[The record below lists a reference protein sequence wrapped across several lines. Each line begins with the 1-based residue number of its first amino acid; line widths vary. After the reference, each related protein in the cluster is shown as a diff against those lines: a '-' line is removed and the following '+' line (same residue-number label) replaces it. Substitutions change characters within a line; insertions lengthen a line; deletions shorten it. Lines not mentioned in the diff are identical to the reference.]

1 MTGSYNNFFKIFDR
15 HSKREIMLEASKE
28 IAKPRT
34 VLKARK
40 VSIVFNCDQWSS
52 IIFLYTFFHFR
63 YTLAGKKRKMK

>member
-40 VSIVFNCDQWSS
+40 VSVCD
-52 IIFLYTFFHFR
+52 T
-63 YTLAGKKRKMK
+63 TLCL